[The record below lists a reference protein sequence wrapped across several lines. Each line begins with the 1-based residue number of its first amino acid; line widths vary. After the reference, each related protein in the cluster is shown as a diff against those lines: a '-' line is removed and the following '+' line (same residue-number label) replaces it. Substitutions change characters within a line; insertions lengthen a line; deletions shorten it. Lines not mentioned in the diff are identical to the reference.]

1 MVYGKD
7 LIGQW
12 NTLSRRELYL
22 GLVNRIPTPRPHIFV
37 DEQKI
42 MHISIAT
49 QTPIPLG
56 KQKRKNCACLCFE
69 VMMCVCC
76 TNVHYLGV

>member
-12 NTLSRRELYL
+12 NTLLRRELYL
-22 GLVNRIPTPRPHIFV
+22 GLVNRIPTSRPHIFV
-37 DEQKI
+37 EEQKI

-49 QTPIPLG
+49 QTPIPL
-56 KQKRKNCACLCFE
+56 
-69 VMMCVCC
+69 
-76 TNVHYLGV
+76 